1 MSHARYIGRVGALAV
16 TLGVGWAVATAAPGV
31 AYAEDS
37 ATTSSAGDTTSA
49 SASTSADTGTT
60 AASAASA
67 RSERRARAEQR
78 RQEARDA
85 AADRRA
91 QRQAAREARAADTD
105 NDTDQPERSVTAVSV
120 ATVPASSPSESQ
132 AESPSDSDPAAP
144 LAATTLLTA
153 AAASREERQAL
164 RRASVAPQPQVS
176 ALAADDTPNIL
187 VIGVDGTN
195 LSKIL
200 ANPLNTNLFGLM
212 QGGTTAASTIVGHTT
227 ISNPS
232 WTSIL
237 TGAWGEKTGVIN
249 NVFTPWTYDKWP
261 TVFNQLEGLN
271 SAIETTAI
279 SDWDVITGIA
289 GAGST
294 PVDNNVYFTQ
304 VAGDTDWSKTDDRV
318 GDATEA
324 AIAGADLTV
333 PNFIFSY
340 FVGVD
345 ENGHMHGGDSPEYAA
360 AIQNVDR
367 NVGEILAAVAASG
380 EQWTILVVTDH
391 GHQPQK
397 GIGHGF
403 QSPPETST
411 FVIANGGGFDPGAI
425 NLTYSIV
432 DITPTVVTLFGGQ
445 PSADSDGESLT
456 DQSDSNVYPINDD
469 GALRAGLLD
478 IIAKYGYPDTGTELR
493 LGLRTIVTSVPYFVF
508 GATTQLTAGLQGL
521 VDQGIPLISLVAKI
535 AIIPVQFVGD
545 LAYVATNLA
554 AQIVAKLTGVEG
566 ASIFPLWPPAPPS
579 IPPQPDE
586 GTTLV
591 DLFAVCGDDPASA
604 SFLRCGAPSIAV

>member
-31 AYAEDS
+31 AYADDS

-91 QRQAAREARAADTD
+91 QRQAAREARAADT
-105 NDTDQPERSVTAVSV
+105 DTDQPERSVTAVSV

-279 SDWDVITGIA
+279 SDWDVIAGIA
-289 GAGST
+289 GAGSA

-345 ENGHMHGGDSPEYAA
+345 ENGHMHGGDSPEYAS

-397 GIGHGF
+397 GIGHGL

-508 GATTQLTAGLQGL
+508 GATTQLTAGLQDL

-535 AIIPVQFVGD
+535 AIVPVQLVGD

-579 IPPQPDE
+579 VQPQPDE
-586 GTTLV
+586 TTTLV

>member
-1 MSHARYIGRVGALAV
+1 MSHARHIGRVGALAV

-31 AYAEDS
+31 AYADDS
-37 ATTSSAGDTTSA
+37 ATSSTSDTPSA
-49 SASTSADTGTT
+49 SAPADTGS
-60 AASAASA
+60 SAASA

-78 RQEARDA
+78 REDARAA

-105 NDTDQPERSVTAVSV
+105 TDTDTVDV
-120 ATVPASSPSESQ
+120 AMTPASSR

-164 RRASVAPQPQVS
+164 RRAAVAPQPQANV
-176 ALAADDTPNIL
+176 LAVDDTPNVL

-200 ANPLNTNLFGLM
+200 ANPANTNLFGLM

-249 NVFTPWTYDKWP
+249 NVFTPWTYDTWP
-261 TVFNQLEGLN
+261 TVFNQLEGFD
-271 SAIETTAI
+271 SSIETTAI
-279 SDWDVITGIA
+279 SDWDVIAGIA
-289 GAGST
+289 GAGSD

-318 GDATEA
+318 GEATKA
-324 AIAGADLTV
+324 AIEAADLTV
-333 PNFIFSY
+333 ANFVFSY

-360 AIQNVDR
+360 AITNVDE
-367 NVGEILAAVAASG
+367 NIGEILAAVAASG

-397 GIGHGF
+397 GLGHGF

-411 FVIANGGGFDPGAI
+411 FVIANGGGFDSGAI

-456 DQSDSNVYPINDD
+456 DQADNNVFPINDNE
-469 GALRAGLLD
+469 ALRAGLQH
-478 IIAKYGYPDTGTELR
+478 IIAKYGYPDIGTQLTQS
-493 LGLRTIVTSVPYFVF
+493 LRTIVTSVPYFVF
-508 GATTQLTAGLQGL
+508 GATTQLTAGLQDL
-521 VDQGIPLISLVAKI
+521 ADQGIPLISLVAKI
-535 AIIPVQFVGD
+535 TIIPVQFIGD

-579 IPPQPDE
+579 VQPQPEE
-586 GTTLV
+586 GTTLL

>member
-1 MSHARYIGRVGALAV
+1 MSHARYVGRVGALAV

-31 AYAEDS
+31 AFADDTASGTGDTS
-37 ATTSSAGDTTSA
+37 ATTDAGP
-49 SASTSADTGTT
+49 
-60 AASAASA
+60 SAATA
-67 RSERRARAEQR
+67 RSERRARVEQR
-78 RQEARDA
+78 RQEAREA
-85 AADRRA
+85 RADRQA
-91 QRQAAREARAADTD
+91 QRQAAREARAADR
-105 NDTDQPERSVTAVSV
+105 DTDAETDTDTDGSESTVTVVSV
-120 ATVPASSPSESQ
+120 ATTPPSST
-132 AESPSDSDPAAP
+132 AESPSDPDPAAP

-164 RRASVAPQPQVS
+164 RRNAIAPPPPVS
-176 ALAADDTPNIL
+176 ALAADDTPNVL
-187 VIGVDGTN
+187 VIGIDGTN

-200 ANPLNTNLFGLM
+200 ANPANTNLFGLM

-237 TGAWGEKTGVIN
+237 TGAWGEHTGVIN
-249 NVFTPWTYDKWP
+249 NVFTPWTYDAWP
-261 TVFNQLEGLN
+261 TVFNQLEGFD
-271 SAIETTAI
+271 SSIETTAI
-279 SDWDVITGIA
+279 SDWDVIAGIA
-289 GAGST
+289 GAGSV
-294 PVDNNVYFTQ
+294 PVDNNIYFTQ

-324 AIAGADLTV
+324 AIADANLDV
-333 PNFIFSY
+333 ANFVFSY

-360 AIQNVDR
+360 AIENVDR

-380 EQWTILVVTDH
+380 EEWTILVVTDH

-397 GIGHGF
+397 GLGHGF

-411 FVIANGGGFDPGAI
+411 FVIANGGGFATGAI

-456 DQSDSNVYPINDD
+456 DQADNNVFPIDDD
-469 GALRAGLLD
+469 GALRAGLLN
-478 IIAKYGYPDTGTELR
+478 IIAKYGYPDIGTQVT
-493 LGLRTIVTSVPYFVF
+493 LGLRTVVTSVPYFVF
-508 GATTQLTAGLQGL
+508 GATNQLVGGLADL
-521 VDQGIPLISLVAKI
+521 AEAGIPLISLVAKI
-535 AIIPVQFVGD
+535 AIIPVQFAGD

-579 IPPQPDE
+579 VQPQPDE
-586 GTTLV
+586 TTTLL
-591 DLFAVCGDDPASA
+591 DLVAVCGDDPASA
-604 SFLRCGAPSIAV
+604 SFLRCGGPSIAV

>member
-31 AYAEDS
+31 AYADDS

-49 SASTSADTGTT
+49 SASADTGTT
-60 AASAASA
+60 AASA

-105 NDTDQPERSVTAVSV
+105 TDTDTEQPERSVTAVSV
-120 ATVPASSPSESQ
+120 ATVPASSPSESH
-132 AESPSDSDPAAP
+132 AESPSESDPAAP

-200 ANPLNTNLFGLM
+200 ANPLNTNLFSLM

-249 NVFTPWTYDKWP
+249 NVFTPWTYDTWP
-261 TVFNQLEGLN
+261 TVFNQLEGLDD
-271 SAIETTAI
+271 SIETTAI
-279 SDWDVITGIA
+279 SDWDVIAGIA
-289 GAGST
+289 GAGSD
-294 PVDNNVYFTQ
+294 PVDNNIYFTQ
-304 VAGDTDWSKTDDRV
+304 VAGDTDWSATDDRV
-318 GDATEA
+318 GEATAA
-324 AIAGADLTV
+324 AIAAADLDV
-333 PNFIFSY
+333 GNFIFSY

-360 AIQNVDR
+360 AIKNVDE
-367 NVGEILAAVAASG
+367 NIGDILAAVAASG

-411 FVIANGGGFDPGAI
+411 FVIANGGVFDAAAI

-445 PSADSDGESLT
+445 PSADSDGQSLT

-579 IPPQPDE
+579 VQPQPDD

-604 SFLRCGAPSIAV
+604 SFLHCGAPSIAV

>member
-31 AYAEDS
+31 AYADDS
-37 ATTSSAGDTTSA
+37 GTADTPSA
-49 SASTSADTGTT
+49 SAPADTGS
-60 AASAASA
+60 SAASA

-78 RQEARDA
+78 RQDARAA

-91 QRQAAREARAADTD
+91 QRRAVREARAADTD
-105 NDTDQPERSVTAVSV
+105 SDTDEPAHGVTTVSV
-120 ATVPASSPSESQ
+120 ATTTASSQ

-144 LAATTLLTA
+144 LAATTMLTA

-164 RRASVAPQPQVS
+164 RRAAVAPQPQAN
-176 ALAADDTPNIL
+176 ALAVDDTPNVL

-200 ANPLNTNLFGLM
+200 ANPANTNLFGLM

-249 NVFTPWTYDKWP
+249 NVFTPWTYDAWP
-261 TVFNQLEGLN
+261 TVFNQLEGFD
-271 SAIETTAI
+271 STIETTAI
-279 SDWDVITGIA
+279 SDWDVIAGIA
-289 GAGST
+289 GAGSI

-304 VAGDTDWSKTDDRV
+304 VAGDTDWSKTDDLV
-318 GDATEA
+318 GGATTA

-333 PNFIFSY
+333 ANFVFSY

-360 AIQNVDR
+360 AITNVDE
-367 NVGEILAAVAASG
+367 NIGEILAAVAASG

-411 FVIANGGGFDPGAI
+411 FVIANGGAFDSGAI

-445 PSADSDGESLT
+445 PSPDSDGESLT
-456 DQSDSNVYPINDD
+456 DQADNNVFPINDD
-469 GALRAGLLD
+469 GALRAGLLN
-478 IIAKYGYPDTGTELR
+478 IIAKYGYPDIGTQLT
-493 LGLRTIVTSVPYFVF
+493 LSLRTIVTSVPYFVF
-508 GATTQLTAGLQGL
+508 GATTQLTAGLQDL
-521 VDQGIPLISLVAKI
+521 ADQGIPLISLVAKI

-579 IPPQPDE
+579 VQPQPEE
-586 GTTLV
+586 GTTPL

-604 SFLRCGAPSIAV
+604 GVLRCRAPSIAV